1 MRDICLYKQRLESM
15 LEVVKFLISEVRITI
30 NEILLK
36 IVLTVVLAIVL
47 ISAGCVGTSVLINN
61 LTN

>member
-1 MRDICLYKQRLESM
+1 M

-30 NEILLK
+30 NEIFLK
-36 IVLTVVLAIVL
+36 IILTVILVIVL
-47 ISAGCVGTSVLINN
+47 ISGGCVGTSVLINN